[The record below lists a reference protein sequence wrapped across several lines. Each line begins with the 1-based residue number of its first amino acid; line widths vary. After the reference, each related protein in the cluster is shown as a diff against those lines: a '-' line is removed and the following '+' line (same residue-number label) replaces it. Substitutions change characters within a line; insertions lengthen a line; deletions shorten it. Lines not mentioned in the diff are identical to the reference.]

1 MILNIRNERE
11 IRMSE
16 LKVVQWTKERKE
28 LVVLDVYHL
37 LEQMGIDKNKLE
49 IIMKDLDFDANCN
62 TG

>member
-37 LEQMGIDKNKLE
+37 LEQMGIDKNKL
-49 IIMKDLDFDANCN
+49 
-62 TG
+62 